1 VSDVQITAA
10 LQSSS
15 HQEGLALALEGEE
28 AAGAE
33 LVGGTTIQR
42 TIRHE
47 LKDEGP
53 HVLAVTV
60 TYTETGADGA
70 RTRTFRKLYQFVSQP
85 LIAVR
90 SKVTERKNKSTT
102 DTPDAPRKWIL
113 EAQLENVGDAAVVIN
128 RVRLKE
134 KEGITSTAIG
144 NSWKEEGGAEALV
157 LKPDDVQQV
166 MFLVSEEVQPATSDT
181 TARTLLAQLTVEWQ
195 SVMGEKGSLTTGWL
209 AGKPR

>member
-1 VSDVQITAA
+1 MQITAA

-28 AAGAE
+28 MTGAE
-33 LVGGTTIQR
+33 IVGGATIQR
-42 TIRHE
+42 TLRHQ

-60 TYTETGADGA
+60 TYTETAAGAA

-90 SKVTERKNKSTT
+90 SKVTERRSKKTA
-102 DTPDAPRKWIL
+102 DAPDALREWIL

-128 RVRLKE
+128 RVHLKE

-144 NSWKEEGGAEALV
+144 NNWKEEDGEEAIV
-157 LKPDDVQQV
+157 LKSDDVQQV
-166 MFLVSEEVQPATSDT
+166 MFLVGEETQPATNEN
-181 TARTLLAQLTVEWQ
+181 TARTVLAQLTVEWQ